1 MKKKLLIITL
11 VVLLPLLLAAEI
23 FPKVG
28 TAGVQFLKL
37 GIDARAIGMGEAYT
51 AVTNDISSVYWNP
64 AGLSLSTQNQ
74 VFYSHTE
81 WVADIQHEYFAASH
95 CYDFGVMAFSMSYLH
110 MPEMAVTTEEQFGE
124 TGEMFNCYDMA
135 LGITHSFQFTD
146 KFSFGFT
153 GKYIREELDG
163 YVATGLYDWGSFAF
177 DLGTLYNTGWN
188 NITIGM
194 AMRNFGPDMEF
205 NSDEDGDGQY
215 DEDVFDLL
223 DNDGDGLIDEDRD
236 EMPFKLPMNFSL
248 AIAGDVFRSEDDS
261 SYLLASLQLDSYVD
275 RQETYNIGAEYKI
288 GKLFLRSGYQFEYD
302 AAGFSCGMGFIIPTS
317 SFIIMLDYS
326 YSDFGDLTESFIKTP
341 QRFTIKLL
349 Y

>member
-1 MKKKLLIITL
+1 MKKYICIIAL
-11 VVLLPLLLAAEI
+11 VILLPLLLSAEI

-51 AVTNDISSVYWNP
+51 AVTDDISSVYWNP
-64 AGLSLSTQNQ
+64 AGLSLNTQNQ

-81 WVADIQHEYFAASH
+81 WLAEIQHEYFAVSH
-95 CYDFGVMAFSMSYLH
+95 YFDFGVLAFSMSYLH
-110 MPEMAVTTEEQFGE
+110 MPEMEVITEESWVP
-124 TGEMFNCYDMA
+124 TGEMFNCYDLA
-135 LGITHSFQFTD
+135 AGLTYSYQFTD
-146 KFSFGFT
+146 KFSFGIT
-153 GKYIREELDG
+153 GKFIREELDE
-163 YVATGLYDWGSFAF
+163 YPANGLSV
-177 DLGTLYNTGWN
+177 DLGTLYNAGWN

-205 NSDEDGDGQY
+205 NIDEDGDGLY

-223 DNDGDGLIDEDRD
+223 DNDGDGLIDEDRE

-248 AIAGDVFRSEDDS
+248 GLAGDLYRSDDDS
-261 SYLLASLQLDSYVD
+261 SYLIASLQLDSYVD
-275 RQETYNIGAEYKI
+275 RQETYNLGAEYKI
-288 GKLFLRSGYQFEYD
+288 GKLCLRSGYQFEYD
-302 AAGFSCGMGFIIPTS
+302 AAGFSAGLGFIIPTS
-317 SFIIMLDYS
+317 SFIVMLDYS
-326 YSDFGDLTESFIKTP
+326 YSDYGDLTESFMLTP

>member
-64 AGLSLSTQNQ
+64 AGLALSTQNQ

-81 WVADIQHEYFAASH
+81 WVAEIQHEYFAASH
-95 CYDFGVMAFSMSYLH
+95 YYDFGTLAFSMSYLH

-124 TGEMFNCYDMA
+124 TGEMFNCYSLA
-135 LGITHSFQFTD
+135 AGLTYSYQFTD

-153 GKYIREELDG
+153 GKYIREELD
-163 YVATGLYDWGSFAF
+163 VFPANGLSI
-177 DLGTLYNTGWN
+177 DLGTLYNTGWK

-194 AMRNFGPDMEF
+194 AMRNFGPDMEL

-236 EMPFKLPMNFSL
+236 EMPFKIPMNFSL
-248 AIAGDVFRSEDDS
+248 AIAGDVFRNPDDS
-261 SYLLASLQLDSYVD
+261 SYLLASLQLDSCVD
-275 RQETYNIGAEYKI
+275 RQETYNLGAEYKI

-302 AAGFSCGMGFIIPTS
+302 AASFSCGMGFIIPTS
-317 SFIIMLDYS
+317 TFIIMLDYS